1 MKNPILNNQ
10 VVIDLTKPMKGSSLT
25 ASNKTIPAGLVELEA
40 LIKSNN
46 NNSSPNLRVFN
57 LVKDI
62 NVLIL
67 AYTLIKS
74 KPGNITPGVDNL
86 TLDGVS
92 KEYFIKLSK
101 DLSTGSFQ
109 FTPSRRVNIPKSN
122 NPIDTRPLS
131 VASPRD
137 KIVQK
142 SMELVISSVFEPS
155 FLESSHGFRPNKSCH
170 SALRQIKLSFKG
182 NWFIEGDI
190 SKCFDSLDHR
200 VIINLVQ
207 ERIIDKPFIDLL
219 YKALK
224 AGYVEQFKFF
234 NTYLG
239 TPQGSIIS
247 PILSNIYLHN
257 LDLFIAELK
266 MNYDKG
272 KRRKTN
278 PLYTKL
284 CRNKD
289 IVTIRR
295 LHLPLGLSNDPI
307 FKRLYYVRYADSFLI
322 SLVGTKEE
330 AIIILDLV
338 SKYLEDKLKLKINLQ
353 KSKITHARD
362 EKAYF
367 LGHDIRVTPNKLKP
381 IRINAVGTKTRVDT
395 RVQLLAPIDKII
407 DSLIERKIV
416 NNNRKPIRWG
426 RIIHFENHRIVQ
438 LYKIIFNG
446 ITNFYSLADNYSR
459 LHRIQYLLQYG
470 CALTLA
476 SKNKLKTLKRT
487 FNKYSM
493 NLNIKDGNNKIIA
506 SFPNISLEKSNR
518 KITMY
523 TVAKS
528 IAKQHKLL

>member
-182 NWFIEGDI
+182 N
-190 SKCFDSLDHR
+190 
-200 VIINLVQ
+200 
-207 ERIIDKPFIDLL
+207 
-219 YKALK
+219 
-224 AGYVEQFKFF
+224 
-234 NTYLG
+234 
-239 TPQGSIIS
+239 
-247 PILSNIYLHN
+247 
-257 LDLFIAELK
+257 
-266 MNYDKG
+266 
-272 KRRKTN
+272 
-278 PLYTKL
+278 
-284 CRNKD
+284 
-289 IVTIRR
+289 
-295 LHLPLGLSNDPI
+295 
-307 FKRLYYVRYADSFLI
+307 
-322 SLVGTKEE
+322 
-330 AIIILDLV
+330 
-338 SKYLEDKLKLKINLQ
+338 
-353 KSKITHARD
+353 
-362 EKAYF
+362 
-367 LGHDIRVTPNKLKP
+367 
-381 IRINAVGTKTRVDT
+381 
-395 RVQLLAPIDKII
+395 
-407 DSLIERKIV
+407 
-416 NNNRKPIRWG
+416 
-426 RIIHFENHRIVQ
+426 
-438 LYKIIFNG
+438 
-446 ITNFYSLADNYSR
+446 
-459 LHRIQYLLQYG
+459 
-470 CALTLA
+470 
-476 SKNKLKTLKRT
+476 
-487 FNKYSM
+487 
-493 NLNIKDGNNKIIA
+493 
-506 SFPNISLEKSNR
+506 
-518 KITMY
+518 
-523 TVAKS
+523 
-528 IAKQHKLL
+528 